1 MKKLSLLLIGL
12 IGCIQ
17 FAMAAPTKAEAD
29 EAYQKNQFS
38 EAAAMYEQ
46 ILQTQGE
53 SADIYYN
60 LGNAYFKMKNTP
72 KAVLNYER
80 ALLLSPGDADIRF
93 NLDMARSKTV
103 DNITPTA
110 EVFIVTWYK
119 SLVNLMSE
127 KSWGYVGIFSFILLL
142 IGVSFYIFGNRLWIK
157 KTGFIGAVVFLVVTV
172 CTNIFAS
179 EQKSELVDRTGAIVM
194 EPTINVKSTPNESGT
209 DLFVLHEGT
218 KVYINDDS
226 MEGWKE
232 IRLEDGKE
240 GWLPTSSIEVI

>member
-1 MKKLSLLLIGL
+1 MIGL

-157 KTGFIGAVVFLVVTV
+157 KTGFIVGVVFLVVTV
-172 CTNIFAS
+172 CTN
-179 EQKSELVDRTGAIVM
+179 L
-194 EPTINVKSTPNESGT
+194 
-209 DLFVLHEGT
+209 
-218 KVYINDDS
+218 
-226 MEGWKE
+226 
-232 IRLEDGKE
+232 
-240 GWLPTSSIEVI
+240 LPANRSQNL

>member
-1 MKKLSLLLIGL
+1 MKKLSLLLIAL

-17 FAMAAPTKAEAD
+17 FAMAAPTKTEAD

-80 ALLLSPGDADIRF
+80 ALLLSPGDADIRC
-93 NLDMARSKTV
+93 NLDMARSKPV
-103 DNITPTA
+103 ENITPTA

-157 KTGFIGAVVFLVVTV
+157 KVGFIGAVVFLVVTV
-172 CTNIFAS
+172 CANLFAS

-218 KVYINDDS
+218 KVFIEDNS
-226 MEGWKE
+226 MKGWKE
-232 IRLEDGKE
+232 IRLEDGNK
-240 GWLPTSSIEVI
+240 GWVKTEAIELI